1 MVLKAFYAI
10 FRLIRRMLLPVL
22 ILVVGTAGM
31 VALVKSKPEV
41 EPRQPEEKE
50 WTVTAQPVA
59 YTKVTPEIALFARVE
74 SPRTADL
81 SASLS
86 ADVIEVKVFEGDFV
100 SPDAPLIDLDR
111 SEAELIVEQR
121 TADVNELIFELERE
135 ALQYRNDQRASRR
148 EREILALVREDI
160 KRARSLEERNLGS
173 KSNLD
178 QALREEQRQLLAI
191 EQRTLAIEGYESR
204 KKRLEATL
212 SRARSG
218 LARARLDLER
228 TAVKAPFEG
237 RITQVLVS
245 PGDRVRPGDR
255 LLTLFDTSALE
266 LRSQIPLRHLPQFNR
281 ATGQGVELD
290 ARATVDGRQIRARLH
305 RLTAE
310 VRRGSGGADALFRV
324 VEGGDWLQLGR
335 TLRLI
340 ADLPA
345 VDRGIVLPRSA
356 LYGTDRVFVVD
367 QGRMRGV
374 RVERLGE
381 VGLETRDSQILVSS
395 PDLKAGDMVVVT
407 QLPNAI
413 DGLKLRVVDAS
424 GASLAIDSGE
434 ESSGE
439 KPQGE
444 GDDDRAGADPSTD
457 PSTDPSKSDG

>member
-1 MVLKAFYAI
+1 MVSKVFYAT

-31 VALVKSKPEV
+31 VALVKSKPEF

-50 WTVTAQPVA
+50 WTVMAEPVA
-59 YTKVTPEIALFARVE
+59 FGRVTPEIALFARVE

-86 ADVIEVKVFEGDFV
+86 ADVMAVRVFEGDSV
-100 SPDAPLIDLDR
+100 SLDAPLIDLDR
-111 SEAELIVEQR
+111 SEAELIVDQR
-121 TADVNELIFELERE
+121 IADVDELVSELERE
-135 ALQYRNDQRASRR
+135 TLRYRNDLRASKR
-148 EREILALVREDI
+148 EKEILALLREDI

-178 QALREEQRQLLAI
+178 QARREEQRQLLAI

-204 KKRLEATL
+204 KKRLEASL

-228 TAVKAPFEG
+228 AAVKAPFDG

-255 LLTLFDTSALE
+255 LLTLFDRSALE
-266 LRSQIPLRHLPQFNR
+266 LRSQVPLRYLPQFNR
-281 ATGQGVELD
+281 AMERGVEMS
-290 ARATVDGRQIRARLH
+290 ARAVVDGRQVRARLH

-310 VRRGSGGADALFRV
+310 VKRGSGGADALFRV
-324 VEGGDWLQLGR
+324 IEGSDWLQLGR

-340 ADLPA
+340 ADLPPIEQ
-345 VDRGIVLPRSA
+345 GIVLPRSA
-356 LYGTDRVFVVD
+356 LYGTDRVFVVER
-367 QGRMRGV
+367 GRMKGV

-381 VGLETRDSQILVSS
+381 VGLETRDSRILVSS
-395 PDLKAGDMVVVT
+395 PDLNAGDLVVVT

-424 GASLAIDSGE
+424 GALIAIDSGGGKPDP
-434 ESSGE
+434 ESE
-439 KPQGE
+439 QG
-444 GDDDRAGADPSTD
+444 DDRASADRSKTD
-457 PSTDPSKSDG
+457 G